1 MYRSNV
7 AAVVV
12 NHNKEILICKRN
24 VPVEHWQFPQGGV
37 DEGEN
42 EEQAVLRELQEEL
55 GSPKFSLLY
64 KSKSLYRYEWPG
76 KDKDDDGEGTV
87 GQEQRYFLV
96 LYWGTDSEIVLE
108 KGGRL
113 TAFKWVKQEE
123 VIDSIFP
130 ARKLIYSAVLQEFLP
145 ILKIAST

>member
-12 NHNKEILICKRN
+12 NHKKEIMICKRD
-24 VPVEHWQFPQGGV
+24 VPQEHWQFPQGGV
-37 DEGEN
+37 DEGET

-55 GSPKFSLLY
+55 GSAKFSLLY

-76 KDKDDDGEGTV
+76 KEKHEDRQKDGKAEHEGEEGLI

-96 LYWGTDSEIVLE
+96 LFEYC
-108 KGGRL
+108 
-113 TAFKWVKQEE
+113 
-123 VIDSIFP
+123 
-130 ARKLIYSAVLQEFLP
+130 
-145 ILKIAST
+145 